1 MPDPTVPAAGR
12 WTPLKSDYGPNDG
25 IFSMPFG
32 DLNKL
37 CKFANELYSD
47 AGEIDR
53 TPDGRACRIPIVSS
67 YSDDD
72 GNTGIY
78 EYLFAHRVFPARIS
92 ANISASSSSFTFK
105 ELTPAGEAA
114 SGWGDKDD
122 GRTGTAWEVNGNTT
136 IELGASDSLDLRV
149 EMHTS
154 PEGVFWFTMPIPYM
168 AQYEVIT
175 ALTDGAPEVTNV
187 RVSST

>member
-12 WTPLKSDYGPNDG
+12 WTPLKCDYGPNDG

-72 GNTGIY
+72 GNRGIY
-78 EYLFAHRVFPARIS
+78 EFLFATRVFPARIDDYS
-92 ANISASSSSFTFK
+92 DDSSFDFV
-105 ELTPAGEAA
+105 ELTPAASAA
-114 SGWGDKDD
+114 SGWSDKTD
-122 GRTGTAWEVNGNTT
+122 GRTGTAWEVNGN
-136 IELGASDSLDLRV
+136 IQVQVGQSNSAQIRV

-154 PEGVFWFTMPIPYM
+154 PEGVFWFTLPIPYM
-168 AQYEVIT
+168 EQYEVIT
-175 ALTDGAPEVTNV
+175 ALEDGHPRSDCV
-187 RVSST
+187 RAKD

>member
-1 MPDPTVPAAGR
+1 MGVAVPGR
-12 WTPLKSDYGPNDG
+12 WTPLKCDYGPNDG
-25 IFSMPFG
+25 IYSMPFA

-37 CKFANELYSD
+37 CRFANELYSD

-53 TPDGRACRIPIVSS
+53 TPDGSARSLPIVSS
-67 YSDDD
+67 YTDD
-72 GNTGIY
+72 GGDGSMGGI
-78 EYLFAHRVFPARIS
+78 EYLFAHRSFPARIS
-92 ANISASSSSFTFK
+92 ANNTASSFDFI
-105 ELTPAGEAA
+105 ELTPAGSAA
-114 SGWGDKDD
+114 SGWGDKTE

-136 IELGASDSLDLRV
+136 IELGASNSLDLRV
-149 EMHTS
+149 AIHTS

-187 RVSST
+187 RVSSE